1 MSLIKCPEC
10 GHDVS
15 SEAANCPNCGYPM
28 AKKGDNDVQPE
39 ASSVQSELN
48 TRYTKVL
55 KDLNA
60 KRFKSAFAEIDAL
73 IKEYPN
79 SHSFTELRE
88 QVVRE
93 FVKSCV
99 EDSDICLKDKNYKDA
114 KTIAQMGLQH
124 DPSNPYLLNVINR
137 VRRRKAFKRNA
148 WLVLLLLIL
157 GGAAYAYYN
166 LKVPDYNSEKEEKAW
181 NLVMKYRNEFDADR
195 LEDAL
200 DDYISDFSSGL
211 HSSEAKSMYENLV
224 REKAA
229 WNAAVRQNNAQAM
242 HDFMDM
248 FSNGF
253 YHKTAYVK
261 LDSLAFLEAKNK
273 NTKEAIDYYIDTY
286 SDGKYIDKAMAISE
300 KLNNGNLTKQER
312 EDIKTVLDNHF
323 QALTD
328 DDEALLRTTL
338 GKTVNSYLGK
348 MDLTIDDMVDYMH
361 SLSEENGGDGG
372 FYTVH
377 NIDIK
382 KFDDPG
388 APVIYNVQF
397 NLTNTVISLA
407 GDEIKKEYDATATL
421 DEKKHILSLILRYK
435 DTTTNPAPEE

>member
-1 MSLIKCPEC
+1 
-10 GHDVS
+10 
-15 SEAANCPNCGYPM
+15 
-28 AKKGDNDVQPE
+28 
-39 ASSVQSELN
+39 
-48 TRYTKVL
+48 
-55 KDLNA
+55 
-60 KRFKSAFAEIDAL
+60 
-73 IKEYPN
+73 
-79 SHSFTELRE
+79 
-88 QVVRE
+88 
-93 FVKSCV
+93 
-99 EDSDICLKDKNYKDA
+99 
-114 KTIAQMGLQH
+114 
-124 DPSNPYLLNVINR
+124 
-137 VRRRKAFKRNA
+137 
-148 WLVLLLLIL
+148 
-157 GGAAYAYYN
+157 
-166 LKVPDYNSEKEEKAW
+166 
-181 NLVMKYRNEFDADR
+181 
-195 LEDAL
+195 
-200 DDYISDFSSGL
+200 
-211 HSSEAKSMYENLV
+211 
-224 REKAA
+224 
-229 WNAAVRQNNAQAM
+229 
-242 HDFMDM
+242 
-248 FSNGF
+248 
-253 YHKTAYVK
+253 
-261 LDSLAFLEAKNK
+261 
-273 NTKEAIDYYIDTY
+273 
-286 SDGKYIDKAMAISE
+286 MAISE